1 MSSNNTY
8 IISEQQYLNFKPT
21 YLMIKQHEITGL
33 KYLCKTIQSNP
44 IKYKGSGTYWKSH
57 IKKYGKQFVNTIW
70 CKYFTDIES
79 LVFTALTLSEI
90 YNIVDSREWANL
102 ELENGLDGGDSKTA
116 KLTAKKRI
124 ENGTH
129 NFLIE
134 GNLQKYA
141 IIRKNNDNDLFS
153 SKNNP
158 VYAQIINGTHAF
170 LGGEVQ
176 RKSNRIRLENG
187 THHFLLNNPSKKLI
201 ENGTHHFLGGD
212 IQRKTSKI
220 RLENGTHNFLN
231 NGKIQ
236 TELNC
241 KNAQR
246 PIYIELKRLYKLK
259 GLSIP
264 RGTFMK
270 TDSDILEMLN
280 KLTSSINVIEFN
292 D

>member
-33 KYLCKTIQSNP
+33 KYLCKTIRLNP

-57 IKKYGKQFVNTIW
+57 IKKHGKQLVNTIW
-70 CKYFTDIES
+70 CKYFTNIES

-90 YNIVDSREWANL
+90 YNIVESNEWANL
-102 ELENGLDGGDSKTA
+102 KLENGLDGIDSKTA

-124 ENGTH
+124 KNGTH
-129 NFLIE
+129 HFL
-134 GNLQKYA
+134 L
-141 IIRKNNDNDLFS
+141 
-153 SKNNP
+153 NNP
-158 VYAQIINGTHAF
+158 VYTQIINKTHAF

-176 RKSNRIRLENG
+176 RESNKIRLENG
-187 THHFLLNNPSKKLI
+187 THHFLLNNPSKNSV